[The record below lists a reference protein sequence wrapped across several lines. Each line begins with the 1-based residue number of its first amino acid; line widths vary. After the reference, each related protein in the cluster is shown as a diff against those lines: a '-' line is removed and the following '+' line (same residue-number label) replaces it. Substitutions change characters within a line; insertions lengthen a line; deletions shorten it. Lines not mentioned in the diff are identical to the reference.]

1 MPRFVIL
8 CHSGGTK
15 GVHFDFMLEAGD
27 TLKTWAMTQ
36 PPTAGVEI
44 DCDELP
50 NHRTAYLDYEGPI
63 SGERGFV
70 AQWDRG
76 TYTVGRQNDAEWTVE
91 LAGERIA
98 GCAVLRRTADNP
110 TRWRFSLAGSP

>member
-8 CHSGGTK
+8 CHSGGAK

-27 TLKTWAMTQ
+27 ALKTWAMAQ
-36 PPTAGVEI
+36 PPAAGVEI

-50 NHRTAYLDYEGPI
+50 DHRTAYLDYEGPV

-70 AQWDRG
+70 AQWDHG
-76 TYTVGRQNDAEWTVE
+76 VYTGGQQNDAQWVVE
-91 LAGERIA
+91 LAGNRITGRVVLQRSADDPKRWQFSPA
-98 GCAVLRRTADNP
+98 GAP
-110 TRWRFSLAGSP
+110 